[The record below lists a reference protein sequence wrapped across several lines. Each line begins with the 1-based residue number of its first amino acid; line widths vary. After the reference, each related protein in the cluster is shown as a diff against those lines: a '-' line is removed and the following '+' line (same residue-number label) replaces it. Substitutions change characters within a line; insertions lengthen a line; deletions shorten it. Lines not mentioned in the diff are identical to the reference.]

1 MLIIIELYMVSIKLF
16 TAEWCG
22 PCHMLKSMLEQK
34 SLKVDMVD
42 VDDEPELIREFGVK
56 SVPTLL
62 IKRSKDNFE
71 LVKGFDEIVE
81 AIETNK

>member
-1 MLIIIELYMVSIKLF
+1 MKRVKLF

-22 PCHMLKSMLEQK
+22 PCHMLHGILAQK
-34 SLKVDMVD
+34 SLKVDTVD
-42 VDDEPELIREFGVK
+42 IDDEPELVREYGVK

-62 IKRSKDNFE
+62 IRRSKDDFE

>member
-1 MLIIIELYMVSIKLF
+1 
-16 TAEWCG
+16 
-22 PCHMLKSMLEQK
+22 MLKSMLAQK
-34 SLKVDMVD
+34 SLKVDIID
-42 VDDEPELIREFGVK
+42 IDDEPELIREFGVK

-62 IKRSKDNFE
+62 VKRSKDDFE

>member
-1 MLIIIELYMVSIKLF
+1 MVLMKLF

-22 PCHMLKSMLEQK
+22 PCHMLKGMLDQR
-34 SLKVDMVD
+34 SLKVETVD
-42 VDDEPELIREFGVK
+42 IDEEPELVRELGVK
-56 SVPTLL
+56 SVPTLFV
-62 IKRSKDNFE
+62 KRLKDDFE

>member
-1 MLIIIELYMVSIKLF
+1 MVSIKLF

-22 PCHMLKSMLEQK
+22 PCHMLKNMLEQK
-34 SLKVDMVD
+34 SLKVDMID
-42 VDDEPELIREFGVK
+42 VDDEPELLKEFGVK

-62 IKRSKDNFE
+62 IKRSKDDFE

>member
-1 MLIIIELYMVSIKLF
+1 MKRGELF
-16 TAEWCG
+16 TAEWGG
-22 PCHMLKSMLEQK
+22 PCHMLQGVLAQK
-34 SLKVDMVD
+34 SLKVDIID
-42 VDDEPELIREFGVK
+42 IDDEPALVREYGVK

-62 IKRSKDNFE
+62 IRRSKDDFE

>member
-1 MLIIIELYMVSIKLF
+1 MVSIKLF

-22 PCHMLKSMLEQK
+22 PCHMLKNMLEQK
-34 SLKVDMVD
+34 SLKVDMID
-42 VDDEPELIREFGVK
+42 VDDEPELLKEFGVK

-62 IKRSKDNFE
+62 IKRSKDDFE
-71 LVKGFDEIVE
+71 LVKGFEEIVE

>member
-1 MLIIIELYMVSIKLF
+1 MVSIKLF

-22 PCHMLKSMLEQK
+22 PCHMLKSILDQK
-34 SLKVDMVD
+34 GLKVDTID
-42 VDDEPELIREFGVK
+42 VDDEQELIKEFGVK

-62 IKRSKDNFE
+62 IKRSKDDFE

>member
-1 MLIIIELYMVSIKLF
+1 
-16 TAEWCG
+16 
-22 PCHMLKSMLEQK
+22 MLKSMLDKK
-34 SLKVDMVD
+34 SLKVDIID
-42 VDDEPELIREFGVK
+42 IDDEPELIKEFGVK

-62 IKRSKDNFE
+62 IKRSQDDFE

>member
-1 MLIIIELYMVSIKLF
+1 MVSVKLF

-22 PCHMLKSMLEQK
+22 PCHMLKNILQQRG
-34 SLKVDMVD
+34 LKVDIVD
-42 VDDEPELIREFGVK
+42 IDEEAEIIRDFGVR

-62 IKRSKDNFE
+62 IRRSKDDFE
-71 LVKGFDEIVE
+71 LIKGFDEIVE